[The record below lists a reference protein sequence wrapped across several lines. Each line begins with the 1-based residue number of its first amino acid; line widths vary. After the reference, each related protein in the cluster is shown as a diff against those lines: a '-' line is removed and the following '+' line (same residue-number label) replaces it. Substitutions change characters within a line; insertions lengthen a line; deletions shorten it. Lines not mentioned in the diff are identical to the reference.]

1 MKSSLELTDDE
12 CSSIAGV
19 TKCCCWFALSIAKVS
34 IIIIF
39 FAHLFEARATQKC
52 VPETKD
58 TMIMMML
65 RFGRMKQYND

>member
-1 MKSSLELTDDE
+1 MLLLLRFKHCQSFDYY
-12 CSSIAGV
+12 
-19 TKCCCWFALSIAKVS
+19 F
-34 IIIIF
+34 F